1 MNAKTNPTK
10 RGQDILAQ
18 IGQIPIIVQGKLS
31 ERRQG
36 GRVTGIK
43 LQRWRN
49 GRNETRHVPADL
61 VETVRQGTRGYAHF
75 MALAR
80 EYVEHREAEVWGD
93 GADSKKKK
101 PTRP

>member
-1 MNAKTNPTK
+1 MSAKTNPST

-18 IGQIPIIVQGKLS
+18 MGQIPVIVQGKVS

-36 GRVTGIK
+36 GRVTGVK

-49 GRNETRHVPADL
+49 GRNETRHVPGGL
-61 VETVRQGTRGYAHF
+61 VETVREGARGHARF

-80 EYVEHREAEVWGD
+80 EYVEAREAEVWRG
-93 GADSKKKK
+93 GADGKKKS
-101 PTRP
+101 TRP